1 LDLAHIDLAHPWAV
15 RGGSCT
21 LAMAPR
27 MRDAI
32 LPCGLVLTLGTAP
45 LFVPHLQ
52 QASVSSNR
60 LPGGSPAPTR
70 TWHQTQKPRT
80 SSAGLVVSGFGAAA
94 LIGAAAT
101 ATSQHTAPLKKISR
115 KAASDAASSKAAK
128 EDAKPTAGVP
138 EAPKP
143 KRQPF
148 DPSLQLG
155 ALPPLGYFDPLGFS
169 KVGDRQGFWEMRD
182 REIHHGR
189 VAMLALTGLI
199 VQHFIH
205 REAPEFQTAVK
216 LAPTSLGAWT
226 LFFGPGEFAS
236 FWLLF
241 STAAFIEVVWRPAN
255 QRKEAG
261 NYGDPL
267 GLNMYTPDMRSKE
280 ISNGRFAMIC
290 VMGVFGAELATGK
303 DAVEQLGLGL

>member
-1 LDLAHIDLAHPWAV
+1 
-15 RGGSCT
+15 
-21 LAMAPR
+21 MAPQ

-32 LPCGLVLTLGTAP
+32 LPCGLALSTLVTAP
-45 LFVPHLQ
+45 LFVPGLE
-52 QASVSSNR
+52 QASVSR
-60 LPGGSPAPTR
+60 LSHGSHAVTQTR
-70 TWHQTQKPRT
+70 HQSQQSHFGST
-80 SSAGLVVSGFGAAA
+80 GLVVSGFGLAA
-94 LIGAAAT
+94 LIGAAAKS
-101 ATSQHTAPLKKISR
+101 TSRYSAPLKRTAR
-115 KAASDAASSKAAK
+115 KAASNAASSTAA
-128 EDAKPTAGVP
+128 EAGAKSAAGVP
-138 EAPKP
+138 VAPTP

-148 DPSLQLG
+148 DPSRQLG
-155 ALPPLGYFDPLGFS
+155 ALPPLGYFDALGFS

-189 VAMLALTGLI
+189 VAMLALTGLV

-216 LAPTSLGAWT
+216 LAPTGLGAWT

-236 FWLLF
+236 FWILF
-241 STAAFIEVVWRPAN
+241 SIAAIIEIAWRPAN

-267 GLNMYTPDMRSKE
+267 GLNMYSPDMRNKE
-280 ISNGRFAMIC
+280 LSNGRFAMIC